1 MLRLALLFH
10 SRRPRARLLLSV
22 IGIAL
27 GVALGYAVHLVNR
40 AAVADVS
47 AAVRALAGEADIEV
61 RGGRTG
67 FPDALYPEVARLPG
81 VRTVSPVLELDA
93 GLVGTERTLRL
104 IGLDVLR
111 AVALQPA
118 LAVEERFE
126 LLAPDKTLL
135 SAGAASALGLGKGD
149 RLRLVVGQRT
159 VEFTVAG
166 VLPGVALRGQAAL
179 VDIASAQWR
188 FERLG
193 ELNRLDVRLAQG
205 AERATVVRRI
215 QALLPPGVFAAAV
228 ETLEQASGYPS
239 RAYRVNL
246 NVLAMVALFTGGFLV
261 FSAQALETVRR
272 RGEHA
277 LLRVLGL
284 RRRGLARLVLLEA
297 AALGVVGAIVG
308 LVLGYVLALVA
319 VRAWGADLGA
329 RMFSGLTPQLDVSP
343 LAAAGYL
350 TAGVVISVA

>member
-67 FPDALYPEVARLPG
+67 FPDALYPQVARLTG

-93 GLVGTERTLRL
+93 GLAGTERTLRV

-111 AVALQPA
+111 AVVLQPA

-126 LLAPDKTLL
+126 LLTPDKTLL
-135 SAGAASALGLGKGD
+135 SAGAASALALGKGD
-149 RLRLVVGQRT
+149 RLRLVVGQRA

-166 VLPGVALRGQAAL
+166 VLPGAALGGQAAL

-205 AERATVVRRI
+205 AERATVGRRN
-215 QALLPPGVFAAAV
+215 QALVAAGVVGAPV
-228 ETLEQASGYPS
+228 ETLGQAGGFSSG
-239 RAYRVNL
+239 AFRVNL
-246 NVLAMVALFTGGFLV
+246 NLLAMGAAFPGRFLV
-261 FSAQALETVRR
+261 FSAQAL
-272 RGEHA
+272 
-277 LLRVLGL
+277 
-284 RRRGLARLVLLEA
+284 
-297 AALGVVGAIVG
+297 
-308 LVLGYVLALVA
+308 
-319 VRAWGADLGA
+319 
-329 RMFSGLTPQLDVSP
+329 
-343 LAAAGYL
+343 
-350 TAGVVISVA
+350 